1 MPIPKSSSGEMPFLD
16 HLEELRWRIIY
27 ALGALVVGVGLGF
40 LAAVKL
46 DLVLWLQKPV
56 LPYLRGQTLVYTH
69 PGDTF
74 SVLMQM
80 AFVVGI
86 AVALPVIGYQ
96 VWAFLS
102 PALYKHERRIVI
114 PVLFVALLLFIGG
127 AAMAY
132 FLVLPMTLK
141 FLFGLETTS
150 LTPMIT
156 VSEYFGFVTSLCI
169 AMGLVFEVPI
179 VLVGLS
185 AFGIVSPQALGKIRK
200 FAVVAC
206 WLAAAVVTPGDLFTT
221 TLALAIPLYL
231 LYEVSVAA
239 SWIIFRRK
247 ARKRAAELA
256 AEQTGAP
263 A

>member
-1 MPIPKSSSGEMPFLD
+1 MPIPKSPTGEMPFLD

-27 ALGALVVGVGLGF
+27 SLGALAVGVGLGF
-40 LAAVKL
+40 YVSLKA

-56 LPYLRGQTLVYTH
+56 IPYLRGQTLVYTH

-86 AVALPVIGYQ
+86 AVALPVVGYQ

-114 PVLFVALLLFIGG
+114 PVLGVAVLLFAGGVAL
-127 AAMAY
+127 AY

-141 FLFGLETTS
+141 FLFGLEANS

-156 VSEYFGFVTSLCI
+156 VSEYFGFVTSLCL
-169 AMGLVFEVPI
+169 AFGLIFEVPI

-185 AFGIVSPQALGKIRK
+185 AFGIVSPQQLGKVRK
-200 FAVVAC
+200 FAILIS
-206 WLAAAVVTPGDLFTT
+206 WIGAAVVTPGDLFTT

-231 LYEVSVAA
+231 LYELSVAVA
-239 SWIIFRRK
+239 WVIFRRK
-247 ARKRAAELA
+247 ARRRAAELA
-256 AEQTGAP
+256 AEHSGITA
-263 A
+263 